1 MRRSGLRCII
11 DVDWN
16 RSCRSSARGTLIFL
30 TLSATLSSGYA
41 AQSGC
46 SFKIESDSGR
56 QVAIAA
62 AQPLYKNGQ
71 IQFRLSR
78 GASGAELE
86 VRFKPGDRFKPRFS
100 PAEVIR
106 QLNEAQA
113 GAELTQIKQ
122 RESLSRVKGWTYLAG
137 TYAATFSV
145 PETFFARIGTGFL
158 DFGLDLPDA
167 LKDLHPSGSADTTG
181 CASLMQRLKK

>member
-1 MRRSGLRCII
+1 MRVSVLRHIA

-16 RSCRSSARGTLIFL
+16 KSCRSSARGTLAFL
-30 TLSATLSSGYA
+30 SLSAMLSSSYA
-41 AQSGC
+41 AQSVC
-46 SFKIESDSGR
+46 SFKIVSDSGR
-56 QVAIAA
+56 QVAIAS

-71 IQFRLSR
+71 IQFRISR
-78 GASGAELE
+78 SVSAAEFE

-100 PAEVIR
+100 TAEVIR

-137 TYAATFSV
+137 IYAATFLV
-145 PETFFARIGTGFL
+145 PETFLARIGTGFL

-167 LKDLHPSGSADTTG
+167 LKDLHPSASADTTG
-181 CASLMQRLKK
+181 CASLIQRLKK